1 MSTRK
6 RKRVLLSLGCKK
18 SVTLMDDGSY
28 QVVIEEDVE
37 AGEIIER
44 CPLIRLDHRSN
55 YIKDPKILELC
66 AEEAAK
72 DGDADVHGNFFWM
85 VLGNGSLYGKMSQPN
100 TNCRFNFNKGYL
112 DITANR
118 KITKGAIITVAPFAR
133 HVQPVVSNNSPVVHS
148 EPEQSDEEFM
158 EEMKK
163 LMYN

>member
-1 MSTRK
+1 MKKKIRA
-6 RKRVLLSLGCKK
+6 VSLGCKK
-18 SVTLMDDGSY
+18 SVALMDDGTY

-37 AGEIIER
+37 PGGLIER
-44 CPLIRLDHRSN
+44 CALVRLDHRSN
-55 YIKDPKILELC
+55 YVKDPKILELC

-72 DGDADVHGNFFWM
+72 DADADVHGNFFWI
-85 VLGNGSLYGKMSQPN
+85 VLGNGSLYNKMSQPN
-100 TNCRFNFNKGYL
+100 TNCRFDFQKGYL

-163 LMYN
+163 LMYNV